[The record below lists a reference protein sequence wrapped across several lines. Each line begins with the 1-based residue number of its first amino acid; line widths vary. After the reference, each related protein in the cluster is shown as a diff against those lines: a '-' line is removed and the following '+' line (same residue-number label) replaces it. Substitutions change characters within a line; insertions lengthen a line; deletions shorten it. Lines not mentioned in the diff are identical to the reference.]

1 VADGID
7 PGGEQKPPFK
17 VVEPTRKGRGGNRL
31 IWIATVVVVGLI
43 MAYAAGL
50 LR

>member
-1 VADGID
+1 VADPID
-7 PGGEQKPPFK
+7 PEGERKPPFK

-31 IWIATVVVVGLI
+31 IWVATVVVVGLI
-43 MAYAAGL
+43 LAYAAGI